1 MSLASVPNPPE
12 TTEGFG
18 RFAPAVDA
26 DDNKEDEEEEEEL
39 ISEESNEFISSS
51 ELRRNRISSKGSFTL
66 NCYCINLR
74 SGPNYCSGCHTFS
87 LFVSPCPPECYY
99 QAKRKWSPISG
110 YYRIFSNKGNFISLC
125 SPANFPRRE
134 RNFCAI
140 SLLEFLSKRPVSL
153 LPYPLQP
160 WKVMFCCLPWYF
172 WEQKWRQYILLAF
185 HKYRSCKKKKKKNW
199 TFHMVRTMLTR
210 SSILAVVLNLNLV

>member
-1 MSLASVPNPPE
+1 MIIQILVFLEYIFYWISLASVPNPPE

-51 ELRRNRISSKGSFTL
+51 ELRRNRISSKGSCTL
-66 NCYCINLR
+66 YC
-74 SGPNYCSGCHTFS
+74 
-87 LFVSPCPPECYY
+87 
-99 QAKRKWSPISG
+99 
-110 YYRIFSNKGNFISLC
+110 YRISSNKRNFISLC
-125 SPANFPRRE
+125 SSANFTWSE

-140 SLLEFLSKRPVSL
+140 SLLEFVSKRPVSL

-172 WEQKWRQYILLAF
+172 WEQKLRQYILLAF
-185 HKYRSCKKKKKKNW
+185 HKYRSCKRKKNW
-199 TFHMVRTMLTR
+199 TFQMVRTILKR
-210 SSILAVVLNLNLV
+210 SWILAIVLKSPWIWFRSLKSTWFLY

>member
-1 MSLASVPNPPE
+1 M
-12 TTEGFG
+12 TEGFG

-74 SGPNYCSGCHTFS
+74 SGPIVAISLTRETSS
-87 LFVSPCPPECYY
+87 LFVHPQTFLGVNEIFVQFHCLSSYRNDLFPCSHILSSHERLCFVVSLGIFGS
-99 QAKRKWSPISG
+99 KNGVS
-110 YYRIFSNKGNFISLC
+110 IFSW
-125 SPANFPRRE
+125 
-134 RNFCAI
+134 
-140 SLLEFLSKRPVSL
+140 LSINTV
-153 LPYPLQP
+153 
-160 WKVMFCCLPWYF
+160 V
-172 WEQKWRQYILLAF
+172 A
-185 HKYRSCKKKKKKNW
+185 KKKKKNW